1 MAVKADFD
9 RNAKAMELNVDQLG
23 LIEFN
28 SQVAQSID
36 RSLILAGVTKERHAK
51 VSFAS
56 QPNMQTWAIAK
67 TLGVRAGLRQ
77 ACLHDGHQ
85 LARLAAAMTE
95 TLALAI
101 PELPGL
107 ADDKLNQAAS
117 SILFQELLSII
128 ATSHPTIPRL
138 RAAEILVLRSNEPG
152 EGK

>member
-1 MAVKADFD
+1 MTRFATVLAALTPGHPLSVHIDPMAVKADFD

-67 TLGVRAGLRQ
+67 TLRTEEHTYELKS
-77 ACLHDGHQ
+77 HM
-85 LARLAAAMTE
+85 RLSYA
-95 TLALAI
+95 
-101 PELPGL
+101 
-107 ADDKLNQAAS
+107 
-117 SILFQELLSII
+117 
-128 ATSHPTIPRL
+128 
-138 RAAEILVLRSNEPG
+138 VLRL
-152 EGK
+152 KKK

>member
-1 MAVKADFD
+1 MTRFATVPAALTPGHPLSVHIDPMAVKADFD

-67 TLGVRAGLRQ
+67 TLGVRAGLRK
-77 ACLHDGHQ
+77 ACQIGRASCRERVCQMCKYRWSYDTLH
-85 LARLAAAMTE
+85 
-95 TLALAI
+95 
-101 PELPGL
+101 
-107 ADDKLNQAAS
+107 KN
-117 SILFQELLSII
+117 
-128 ATSHPTIPRL
+128 
-138 RAAEILVLRSNEPG
+138 
-152 EGK
+152 KKK